1 MHVRALEIAC
11 EYLPEILP
19 AADDLSRQM
28 IQSGPG
34 IVDQVDAEQLD
45 DEKVIVRPTLLA
57 GKLVVLRPDT
67 GLVLPSYLMTLL
79 DAQKHF
85 GKRASCTMLLNAFSP
100 GPSGLRLRPS

>member
-34 IVDQVDAEQLD
+34 IVGQVDAEELD
-45 DEKVIVRPTLLA
+45 DEKVIVRRTLLA

-67 GLVLPSYLMTLL
+67 GVSFTIVLD
-79 DAQKHF
+79 DAA
-85 GKRASCTMLLNAFSP
+85 RRSEALWEASVMHDASECF
-100 GPSGLRLRPS
+100 